1 MPKNTEPHQSLVDKA
16 YEKIRSDLTCGEL
29 KPGQKIIFQDLVKRY
44 EISETPIKQALNRM
58 VVEGLV
64 ESIPRKGM
72 RIKPISIQDFNEI
85 MDIRYMLESYFAPTI
100 MEAVSY
106 HPEFLDE
113 LEANIKK
120 QYRAI
125 EIGTTELNDF
135 LEIYSVDHAFHH
147 ILLRCANHKRALQ
160 VYEMIGAHSFSYFL
174 YNKKP
179 KSKLIAG
186 VQEHEVILNALK
198 NQDLCALQEAISA
211 HAAGARIS
219 INYTLGIEP

>member
-1 MPKNTEPHQSLVDKA
+1 MAKTKEPHSSLVDAA
-16 YEKIRSDLTCGEL
+16 YEKIRSDLSSNVL

-72 RIKPISIQDFNEI
+72 RIKPISIQDYNET
-85 MDIRYMLESYFAPTI
+85 MDIRYMLESFFAPVI
-100 MEAVSY
+100 MEAISY
-106 HPEFLDE
+106 HPEYLDE
-113 LEANIKK
+113 LQANINK

-135 LEIYSVDHAFHH
+135 LEIYSVDHEFHR
-147 ILLRCANHKRALQ
+147 IFLKCANHKRALQ
-160 VYEMIGAHSFSYFL
+160 VYDTIGAHTFSYFL

-186 VQEHEVILNALK
+186 VQEHEEILDALK
-198 NQDLCALQEAISA
+198 KQDLEALQKAIL
-211 HAAGARIS
+211 HHIDGARTS
-219 INYTLGIEP
+219 INYTLERIN

>member
-1 MPKNTEPHQSLVDKA
+1 MPKDNVPHQSLVDKA
-16 YEKIRSDLTCGEL
+16 YEKIRYDLTCGEL
-29 KPGQKIIFQDLVKRY
+29 KPGQKIIFQDLVRRY
-44 EISETPIKQALNRM
+44 DISETPIKQALNRM

-106 HPEFLDE
+106 HPEYLTE
-113 LEANIKK
+113 LEANIRK

-135 LEIYSVDHAFHH
+135 LEIYSVDHHFHH
-147 ILLRCANHKRALQ
+147 LLLRCANHKRALQ

-186 VQEHEVILNALK
+186 VEEHEVILESLK
-198 NQDLCALQEAISA
+198 NQDLPALQAAISV

-219 INYTLGIEP
+219 INYTLDI

>member
-1 MPKNTEPHQSLVDKA
+1 MAKNDTPHASLVDKA

-85 MDIRYMLESYFAPTI
+85 MDIRYMLEIYFAPTI
-100 MEAVSY
+100 MEAVAY
-106 HPEFLDE
+106 HPEYLDE
-113 LEANIKK
+113 LAANIKK
-120 QYRAI
+120 QARAI

-135 LEIYSVDHAFHH
+135 LEIYSVDHMFHH

-179 KSKLIAG
+179 KSKLVAG
-186 VQEHEVILNALK
+186 VQEHEVILEALR
-198 NQDLCALQEAISA
+198 NQDLEALRKAITV
-211 HAAGARIS
+211 HADGARVS
-219 INYTLGIEP
+219 INYTLEV

>member
-1 MPKNTEPHQSLVDKA
+1 MSKTSPLHDSLVDKA
-16 YEKIRSDLTCGEL
+16 YESIRKDLTCGEL
-29 KPGQKIIFQDLVKRY
+29 KPGQKITFQELVKKY

-72 RIKPISIQDFNEI
+72 RIKPISIQEYNEI
-85 MDIRYMLESYFAPTI
+85 LDIRYILESYFAPYI

-106 HPEFLDE
+106 HPEYISE
-113 LEANIKK
+113 LRANIQK

-125 EIGTTELNDF
+125 EIGTTEPNDF
-135 LEIYSVDHAFHH
+135 LEIYSIDHEFHR
-147 ILLRCANHKRALQ
+147 LLLKYCNHKRALQ
-160 VYEMIGAHSFSYFL
+160 IYEMVGAHSFSYFL

-186 VQEHEVILNALK
+186 VQEHQVIVDALE
-198 NQDLCALQEAISA
+198 NQDLDALKAAIEL
-211 HAAGARIS
+211 HITGARMS
-219 INYTLGIEP
+219 INYTLDI